1 MGVRPKTMQM
11 KNPNLFPSLFR
22 RKVGAFHRSRV
33 VAPLLALLL
42 GTMATGSALAADVVV
57 DRAGRRIST
66 ERPFTRIIS
75 LYPAHT
81 ENLFAMG
88 LDAEIIGVP
97 RNTDWPP
104 AARDLPVFSYH
115 DDPERFMAARPDLVL
130 VRPMIDRVYAPF
142 VQKLEQAGITV
153 ASLQPV
159 GVTDMFAYWR
169 DLGRLTGR
177 TEAAEDLI
185 REFEA
190 GLAEIRNCLAG
201 IPETERKRVY
211 FEAIHSKMKTFAP
224 EATQIFVLDAAGGIN
239 AAPDALQM
247 RQTNIAAYGKER
259 ILARGGEIDVFLAQ
273 RGAMNPI
280 QREDI
285 LSEPGFQAIRAVREG
300 EVHVVDERIVSRPG
314 PRLLEGVRRIAE
326 ILYPAVMADCETE
339 DRNILF

>member
-1 MGVRPKTMQM
+1 MGFP
-11 KNPNLFPSLFR
+11 PNRLSWIFPPPIFPITL
-22 RKVGAFHRSRV
+22 ALI
-33 VAPLLALLL
+33 LLA
-42 GTMATGSALAADVVV
+42 AGSVFAETVVV
-57 DRAGRRIST
+57 DRAGRRISA
-66 ERPFTRIIS
+66 EKPFTRIIT
-75 LYPAHT
+75 LYAAHT

-88 LDAEIIGVP
+88 LDQEIVGVP

-104 AARDLPVFSYH
+104 EARNRPIFSYH

-130 VRPMIDRVYAPF
+130 VRPMIDRVYAQF

-159 GVTDMFAYWR
+159 GMADMFDYWR
-169 DLGRLTGR
+169 DLGKLVGR
-177 TEAAEDLI
+177 EAAADEMI

-190 GLAEIRNCLAG
+190 GLAEIRKCLSG
-201 IPETERKRVY
+201 IPESERKRVY

-224 EATQIFVLDAAGGIN
+224 AATQIFVLEAAGGIN

-259 ILARGGEIDVFLAQ
+259 ILARGEEIDVFIAQ
-273 RGAMNPI
+273 QGAMNPI

-314 PRLLEGVRRIAE
+314 PRLLEGVRTIAE
-326 ILYPAVMADCETE
+326 ILYPETMAKCGSPAAPAKE
-339 DRNILF
+339 